1 MAQPKTVKEW
11 VFSCDHKIL
20 GIWYLIGS
28 IAAFAVAGLMA
39 MLIRIELGSLGPTLT
54 EDPNVYNLWLT
65 MHGAVMILGFQ
76 IPALLGFFANWAV
89 PIMIG
94 AKDMA
99 FPRVNALSVWLFWSG
114 VVLALSNYVIPD
126 SFNGMWTGYPPYSE
140 SDMAG
145 NTALYTMIVVVLGM
159 SSVFGAV
166 NLACTV
172 AFMRAKGMGWFQMNV
187 LTWSVFAANI
197 IQLIFIP
204 VLAASVLLLTLDK
217 YLGFGFYDPT
227 QGGDVL
233 LYQNLF
239 WFYSH
244 PAVYVIL
251 LPFLGVCFEIV
262 ATFSRNQIFNYKV
275 LIWAIIAF
283 IPVGADVW
291 IHHVF
296 VAGMPNWL
304 RQLQSF
310 TTLLISIPF
319 GLMVMSLVGTFYK
332 GSIEFRTPMHWVI
345 GMLFMILIGGLTGIP
360 NALASIDYGLSDS
373 YAIMSHFHY
382 VMAMSGTM
390 AIFGGVYYYLPKM
403 TGRYY
408 NEAMGKLSCWLFF
421 IGMNITMGPLY
432 KIGIEGM
439 SRRYYDYQM
448 FPQFE
453 SVQQLSTYGVYVVTA
468 GILIMLVS
476 WIHCAVAGAKA
487 PANPWGS
494 KSLEFTHTEVIPGPG
509 NFKEPPVL
517 PEGWTPYNYDKA

>member
-1 MAQPKTVKEW
+1 MSQPKTVKEW
-11 VFSCDHKIL
+11 VFSLDHKIL

-39 MLIRIELGSLGPTLT
+39 VLMRVELGSLGPTLT
-54 EDPNVYNLWLT
+54 EDPNIYNMWLT
-65 MHGAVMILGFQ
+65 MHGAIMILGFQ

-114 VVLALSNYVIPD
+114 ILLALSNFIIPD
-126 SFNGMWTGYPPYSE
+126 SYNGMWTGYPPYSE
-140 SDMAG
+140 TDMAG
-145 NTALYTMIVVVLGM
+145 NTGLYSMIVIVMGM
-159 SSVFGAV
+159 SSIFGAV

-187 LTWSVFAANI
+187 LTWCVFSANI
-197 IQLIFIP
+197 IQLIFVP
-204 VLAASVLLLTLDK
+204 VLAASVLLLSLDK
-217 YLGFGFYDPT
+217 YLGFGFYDPGK
-227 QGGDVL
+227 GGDVL

-251 LPFLGVCFEIV
+251 LPFLGVCFEIT
-262 ATFSRNQIFNYKV
+262 ATFARNRIFNYHV
-275 LIWAIIAF
+275 LVWSIIAF
-283 IPVGADVW
+283 IPIGADVW
-291 IHHVF
+291 VHHIF

-319 GLMVMSLVGTFYK
+319 GLMLISLLGTLFK
-332 GSIEFRTPMHWVI
+332 GSIEYKTPMHWVV
-345 GMLFMILIGGLTGIP
+345 GVMFTVLAGGLTGIP
-360 NALASIDYGLSDS
+360 NALAAIDYGISDS

-382 VMAMSGTM
+382 VMAISGAM
-390 AIFGGVYYYLPKM
+390 AIFGGIYYYLPKM
-403 TGRYY
+403 TGRMY
-408 NEAMGKLSCWLFF
+408 NEAMGKIAAWLFF
-421 IGMNITMGPLY
+421 IGMNITMAPLY
-432 KIGIEGM
+432 LIGLQGM
-439 SRRYYDYQM
+439 PRRYYDYQM

-453 SVQQLSTYGVYVVTA
+453 SAHSLATTGTYVTTV
-468 GILIMLVS
+468 GILIMLIS
-476 WIHCAVAGAKA
+476 WIHCAVAGKKA
-487 PANPWGS
+487 VANPWGS

-509 NFKEPPVL
+509 NFAEPPVL
-517 PEGWTPYNYDKA
+517 PEGWSPYAYEK